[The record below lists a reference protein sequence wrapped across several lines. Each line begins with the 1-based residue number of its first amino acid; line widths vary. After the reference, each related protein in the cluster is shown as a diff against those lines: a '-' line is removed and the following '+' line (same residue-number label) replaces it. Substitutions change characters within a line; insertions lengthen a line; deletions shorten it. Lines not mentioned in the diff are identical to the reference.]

1 MSNSKEISSRGV
13 AQQSGLDVFSSV
25 TTYNGEYL
33 NWGNPSAYGT
43 QLDSDTDY
51 ATTAADPHTDALT
64 NSPASDIGRWYRYH
78 TSGAPYTS
86 ISAPTSPG
94 YAYNFY
100 GQESGGLPS
109 YSGMY
114 QKLSLIRGNEYQI
127 EVQSGINSDA
137 GTLYIRTYRPT
148 LNETFTG
155 VEFIETSSSN
165 ITFPV
170 SQTSTSIH
178 TSTFTAETA
187 NDIIVFYFT
196 TESTSSVAVGISNFS
211 IKEKQEYLVPVYAAD
226 KFGNDHKILRRNA
239 GNTVSE
245 FVDPI

>member
-1 MSNSKEISSRGV
+1 MSNCKEISSRGI
-13 AQQSGLDVFSSV
+13 AQRSGLDVFSSV
-25 TTYNGEYL
+25 ITYNGEYL
-33 NWGNPSAYGT
+33 NWGSPVAYGT
-43 QLDSDTDY
+43 QLGSDTDY
-51 ATTAADPHTDALT
+51 ATTAADPHTDALI

-86 ISAPTSPG
+86 ISAPTSSSS
-94 YAYNFY
+94 AYIFH

-109 YSGMY
+109 YSGIY

-127 EVQSGINSDA
+127 EVQSSISSAA
-137 GTLYIRTYRPT
+137 GTMHIKTYMP
-148 LNETFTG
+148 FG
-155 VEFIETSSSN
+155 DEFIETSSYPARS

-170 SQTSTSIH
+170 SNTSTSID

-187 NDIIVFYFT
+187 NDIIQIYFT
-196 TESTSSVAVGISNFS
+196 TEETSSINVSISSVS

-239 GNTVSE
+239 GNTISE

>member
-1 MSNSKEISSRGV
+1 MSNSKEISNRGI

-33 NWGNPSAYGT
+33 NWGSPIAYGT
-43 QLDSDTDY
+43 QLGSDTDY
-51 ATTAADPHTDALT
+51 ATTAADPHTDALI

-109 YSGMY
+109 YSGIY
-114 QKLSLIRGNEYQI
+114 QKLSLIREHEYQI
-127 EVQSGINSDA
+127 EVQSSISSAA
-137 GTLYIRTYRPT
+137 GTMYVKTYRPT

-155 VEFIETSSSN
+155 VEFIETSSSS
-165 ITFPV
+165 ITFPA
-170 SQTSTSIH
+170 SNTSTSVSN
-178 TSTFTAETA
+178 STFTAETA
-187 NDIIVFYFT
+187 NDVIQIYFT
-196 TESTSSVAVGISNFS
+196 TTDTSSVNVSITSMS
-211 IKEKQEYLVPVYAAD
+211 IKEKQEYLVPSYATD
-226 KFGNDHKILRRNA
+226 KWGNDHKVLRRNS
-239 GNTVSE
+239 GNILSN
-245 FVDPI
+245 D